1 MKSSTYTLLRLG
13 PHHFAHLRAV
23 AEGLEVATAAE
34 RYLGIEHG
42 HQAVTAHRVVV
53 DGLRAIA
60 RRRGDRDWR
69 LIGLLIRP
77 PKASSKPSLEDF
89 MAERDLDGWSEAEV
103 LEMYAEAYPDDQR
116 TERRNRLRVRQLEL
130 LKQLEFSS
138 SETPQLSDRLDG
150 WLAPEMAGHLQRC
163 GLLLLGDLHDLIQKG
178 GRWWS
183 GIPAMGQGK
192 AQRLRDHVYALLP
205 HLAIMPRPFAEA
217 LTRPFAAAMGAL
229 SSPAAASLGSG
240 PHTPG
245 AFSAATTLPPL
256 SSPALPSP
264 VVASVPAFGS
274 DSLEPVAETDAGA
287 VEAWVLARAGA
298 TATAKAYLREGRRL
312 LIWLQTEQRRGFKQ
326 MRAEDCRSYMAF
338 LAHVPPQWSSKTN
351 VAALSPGW
359 APFRGPL
366 SVSSQRHAV
375 VICTALFDWLVTV
388 GYLSRNPWQL
398 VNRRLGDDRAV
409 DSLDSR
415 AFTPEAWRE
424 ILRCIGAEHPSP
436 ARHRMLFV
444 LQFVEGTGLRAAELL
459 GAKLSDLKPHKGG
472 WVMQVH
478 GKGSRNRVIA
488 VPSQSVQALHDYLAA
503 RHLDWPN
510 GTASET
516 PLLASATDP
525 MAPITYPA
533 LYQTVKRWL
542 AKAIRQSALPP
553 HEQATALRAS
563 PHWLRHTF
571 GTRAVERQAPIE
583 AVQRQLGHADPRTT
597 MRYARTQIDRLQS
610 EMEKAFGGQSANGK
624 A

>member
-23 AEGLEVATAAE
+23 AEGLDVGAAAE

-42 HQAVTAHRVVV
+42 HQAGTAHRVVV

-69 LIGLLIRP
+69 LIGLLIRTP
-77 PKASSKPSLEDF
+77 EAGAKPTLEDF
-89 MAERDLDGWSEAEV
+89 VAERALDGWSEAEV
-103 LEMYAEAYPDDQR
+103 LEMYAEAHPEDQR
-116 TERRNRLRVRQLEL
+116 AQRRNRLRLRQLEL
-130 LKQLEFSS
+130 LKQLEQAS
-138 SETPQLSDRLDG
+138 SETPQLTDRLDG
-150 WLAPEMAGHLQRC
+150 WLAPEMAQRLERT
-163 GLLLLGDLHDLIQKG
+163 GLLLLGDLHDRIQQG

-183 GIPAMGQGK
+183 GISAMGQTK
-192 AQRLRDHVYALLP
+192 AQRLRDHLYALLP
-205 HLAIMPRPFAEA
+205 HLADPK
-217 LTRPFAAAMGAL
+217 RPFAAAVASTTAESRAGVSSAL
-229 SSPAAASLGSG
+229 
-240 PHTPG
+240 TPL
-245 AFSAATTLPPL
+245 T
-256 SSPALPSP
+256 SPALPSSSGP
-264 VVASVPAFGS
+264 L
-274 DSLEPVAETDAGA
+274 DDTLEPVAETDAGA
-287 VEAWVLARAGA
+287 IEAWVLARAGA
-298 TATAKAYLREGRRL
+298 PATAKAYLREGRRL
-312 LIWLQTEQRRGFKQ
+312 LIWLQTEQRRGLKQ
-326 MRAEDCRSYMAF
+326 MRAEDCRSYMTF
-338 LAHVPPQWSSKTN
+338 LAHVPPQWSSKAN

-366 SVSSQRHAV
+366 SVSSQQHAV

-388 GYLSRNPWQL
+388 GYLSRNPWQM
-398 VNRRLGDDRAV
+398 VNRRLGDDQAA
-409 DSLDSR
+409 DALDTR
-415 AFTPEAWRE
+415 AFTPEAWAE
-424 ILRCIGAEHPSP
+424 ILRCVAAEPPSP

-459 GAKLSDLKPHKGG
+459 GAKLSHLKPHRAG

-488 VPSQSVQALHDYLAA
+488 VPSQCVHALQDYLAS
-503 RHLDWPN
+503 RHLDWPDA
-510 GTASET
+510 TPSET
-516 PLLASATDP
+516 PLLASALDP
-525 MAPITYPA
+525 MSPITYPA

-571 GTRAVERQAPIE
+571 GTRAVERHAPIE

-610 EMEKAFGGQSANGK
+610 EMEKAFGGSVV
-624 A
+624 